1 MALKVSIDHRS
12 TSPTSLL
19 APLPSITSYSIPF
32 RVPGSQRDRHM
43 LHYFCV
49 QGSNDIS
56 GFLNCDFWSQ
66 TVLQES
72 HQDPTVRQALVAM
85 SSIHLHYSTPGT
97 SENSVVSTEI
107 LAQYGKALRSMK
119 MRLSKPSQD
128 TVKVALIC
136 CIMFYCCEGA
146 LGSRD
151 AALQHLRN
159 GLNLLIATKNDPR
172 EKILWDIQTISSV
185 FERLD
190 MQASFFEDDR
200 TPVLTLPELR
210 PGETKP
216 GTFTF
221 EDKFARIQDAQQSLV
236 RLQAWLYHFVDKNAD
251 FHDEAMDSLPLS
263 IVQEKAVIMEAYDS
277 WITAAK
283 HLEAEVPNDTEYLEG
298 IKTLLVQYHICRMI
312 MESKFPNDPQV
323 FGASPN
329 PSAHKVLDL
338 AQALLHPKV
347 LSEESF
353 KVRERSRPKYSLE
366 TGVVAPLFALALKCS
381 DESVAI
387 RATQMLGSLQ
397 RREGLYDSQTMA
409 RIIAAL
415 KDTRDQ
421 EMCIKQQFNGESKEV
436 TALEYHLPSS
446 YLGGGI
452 DKLLSSMDLVR
463 LVN

>member
-1 MALKVSIDHRS
+1 
-12 TSPTSLL
+12 
-19 APLPSITSYSIPF
+19 
-32 RVPGSQRDRHM
+32 
-43 LHYFCV
+43 
-49 QGSNDIS
+49 
-56 GFLNCDFWSQ
+56 
-66 TVLQES
+66 
-72 HQDPTVRQALVAM
+72 
-85 SSIHLHYSTPGT
+85 
-97 SENSVVSTEI
+97 
-107 LAQYGKALRSMK
+107 
-119 MRLSKPSQD
+119 
-128 TVKVALIC
+128 
-136 CIMFYCCEGA
+136 MFYCCEGA

-159 GLNLLIATKNDPR
+159 GLNLLIATKNEPR
-172 EKILWDIQTISSV
+172 EKMSWDVQTISSL

-210 PGETKP
+210 PGETKSSI
-216 GTFTF
+216 FTF

-263 IVQEKAVIMEAYDS
+263 IVEEKAIIMQAYNS
-277 WITAAK
+277 WILAAK
-283 HLEAEVPNDTEYLEG
+283 QLEAEVSDDMESLGG
-298 IKTLLVQYHICRMI
+298 IKTLLVQYYICRMI
-312 MESKFPNDPQV
+312 MESKFPNDPRV

-338 AQALLHPKV
+338 AQLLLHPCA
-347 LSEESF
+347 LSKKSH
-353 KVRERSRPKYSLE
+353 KVREHLRPKFSLE

-381 DESVAI
+381 DESVAS
-387 RATQMLGSLQ
+387 RAAQMLGSLQ

-409 RIIAAL
+409 RIIATL
-415 KDTRDQ
+415 KDTRD
-421 EMCIKQQFNGESKEV
+421 EEICTKQQFHGGARET

-452 DKLLSSMDLVR
+452 DKLLSSMDLMR